1 MKLLSV
7 VLNYKTADMT
17 IECVRNARVAMAPID
32 GHRIDV
38 VDNDSQD
45 GSFGRLHDAKAA
57 EGWSDVAV
65 LETGHN
71 GGFGAGN
78 NFSIRRALA
87 SKDPPEF
94 VFLLNS
100 DAFPEA
106 DAIVKLLGFMERHP
120 EIGIAGSQ
128 LYGTDG
134 APHISAFRFPTF
146 QSELLGSTRLGLLTR
161 VMPEREVPIHPR
173 PTVSRPVDWLAG
185 AAMMIRRE
193 VLEDVGL
200 FDETFFLYFEETD
213 LCRRAK
219 LRGWPTWYVVESQVA
234 HVGHASTGLK
244 DLSRP
249 MPRYWFDSRRHYF
262 TKNHGRA
269 YTWAVN
275 TAQALGLASF
285 GVRARLQK
293 KDDPNPSGFL
303 RDFVRY
309 NFLEKRP

>member
-1 MKLLSV
+1 MKLLAV

-17 IECVRNARVAMAPID
+17 LKCVRNAREAMAPI
-32 GHRIDV
+32 GSYRIDV
-38 VDNDSQD
+38 VDNDSRD
-45 GSFGRLHDAKAA
+45 GSFERLREAEEA
-57 EGWSDVAV
+57 EGWDDVEV
-65 LETGHN
+65 LQTGHN

-78 NFSIRRALA
+78 NFAIRRALA
-87 SKDPPEF
+87 SDDPPEY

-100 DAFPEA
+100 DAFPEP
-106 DAIVKLLGFMERHP
+106 DAIANLLTFMEARP
-120 EIGIAGSQ
+120 DVGIAGSQ

-146 QSELLGSTRLGLLTR
+146 ESELLGSTRLGLLSR
-161 VMPEREVPIHPR
+161 VMPDREVPIRPR
-173 PTVSRPVDWLAG
+173 PTASRPVDWLAG

-200 FDETFFLYFEETD
+200 FDEAFFLYFEETD
-213 LCRRAK
+213 LCRRAR

-249 MPRYWFDSRRHYF
+249 MPRYWFDSRRRYF

-275 TAQALGLASF
+275 AAQALGLATYE
-285 GVRARLQK
+285 VRARIQK
-293 KDDPNPSGFL
+293 KEDPNPAGFL

-309 NFLEKRP
+309 NFVENRP

>member
-1 MKLLSV
+1 MKLLVV

-17 IECVRNARVAMAPID
+17 IRCVDNARKAVARID

-45 GSFGRLHDAKAA
+45 GSYEALLRAK
-57 EGWSDVAV
+57 EERGWEDVEI
-65 LETGHN
+65 LESGHN

-78 NFSIRRALA
+78 NFAIRRALA
-87 SKDPPEF
+87 SADPPDF

-100 DAFPEA
+100 DAFPEQ
-106 DAIVKLLGFMERHP
+106 DAIERLLDFMEDHP
-120 EIGIAGSQ
+120 DVGLAGSQ

-134 APHISAFRFPTF
+134 VPHISAFRFPTLE
-146 QSELLGSTRLGLLTR
+146 SEVLGSTRLGVLARLL
-161 VMPEREVPIHPR
+161 PEREVPIRPR
-173 PTVSRPVDWLAG
+173 PSESRPVDWLAG

-193 VLEDVGL
+193 VLEEVGL

-213 LCRRAK
+213 LCRRAR

-262 TKNHGRA
+262 TKNHGKA
-269 YTWAVN
+269 YAWAAN
-275 TAQALGLASF
+275 AAQALGLATF
-285 GVRARLQK
+285 KVRARLQK
-293 KDDPNPSGFL
+293 KDDPDPAHFL
-303 RDFVRY
+303 RDFVKY
-309 NFLEKRP
+309 NFVENRP